1 MFLAFACIA
10 VLSLA
15 SAGVGW
21 WILGDVDRAQESIVT
36 RAMPAVSDARKV
48 AEISSQI
55 IARAPLLTSTTTQAA
70 RDVEASALFELADR
84 LRVVLERIGDYSYS
98 DEDLQVV
105 RDGADSLLENLK
117 QQDRLVA
124 RRIDLIN
131 RQGET
136 VQTSL
141 AAAQGLSDLSE
152 TLIANAASGT
162 TAVISSLY
170 EYVESQDRV
179 DESLNALD
187 RLLEVDVYLMERMF
201 ELRLRAS
208 QMGLLLNQ
216 LSRAG
221 TDSEIAWIE
230 NTSESNLR
238 IIDRRVEGIADPVR
252 QRQARGFTDQLKAI
266 SGSSEGNIFRLRRD
280 VLSASE
286 DIRQLTDQ
294 NRDLSDVL
302 RGTVLD
308 LVERSQRLVDEAT
321 TDAQEAVETGVL
333 ILLLQAVGALL
344 VAGLIIWLYVQRN
357 VIRRLKSLGDVM
369 RRLAQGD
376 LNVSIETD
384 GHDELTDMAGTVQVF
399 KEHAIIKQ
407 ELETERDRAEAEL
420 RRHRDE
426 LESLVEERTVQ
437 LSEAVDNHAEARARA
452 EQANQ
457 AKSEFLAA
465 MSHEIRTPMNG
476 ILGMLRIVGDSPL
489 TEEQR
494 ARLSV
499 ASSSSQTLL
508 GILNDILDYTKIES
522 GEIDI
527 ARIDFDIR
535 QLIEDI
541 IVLMRF
547 RASEK
552 GIQLST
558 RIADDVPPIIRGDS
572 SKLSQVIL
580 NLVGN
585 GLKFTQEGEVSVAVT
600 LIGQEEDGSLE
611 LGVVVSDTGIGI
623 AEQEVGNLF
632 DAFYQADMSRSRREG
647 GTGLG
652 LTICKRLVEAMGGEI
667 SVESKP
673 AEGTRFSFSARFEVG
688 DEAAIIDSAYNMP
701 VAHPDLGRLA
711 VLLVEDNE
719 INAVVAETFLERMGH
734 TVFLAA
740 TGEDAVAQITEAKF
754 DVVLMDISLP
764 GIDGVEA
771 ARRIRSLS
779 DKTRS
784 SVPIIAMSAH
794 VFHNEITQVLD
805 AGMDAFVGKPVVP
818 ERLSEA
824 ITQVML
830 RGRSGVVVL
839 SDGVE
844 GMTGETVILDATILR
859 NDFLILG
866 PEKTGR
872 MVRAFFASS
881 ELKVDQLRQAVEQE
895 NLSTVAYTAHSL
907 KSSATS
913 LGLVSL
919 EGRTKDLE
927 VAAKAEDIDAV
938 RSSFEGLDAVYRESS
953 SALQDCWARLGK
965 STGDQRSTISAANM

>member
-1 MFLAFACIA
+1 M
-10 VLSLA
+10 
-15 SAGVGW
+15 
-21 WILGDVDRAQESIVT
+21 
-36 RAMPAVSDARKV
+36 
-48 AEISSQI
+48 
-55 IARAPLLTSTTTQAA
+55 
-70 RDVEASALFELADR
+70 
-84 LRVVLERIGDYSYS
+84 
-98 DEDLQVV
+98 
-105 RDGADSLLENLK
+105 
-117 QQDRLVA
+117 
-124 RRIDLIN
+124 IN
-131 RQGET
+131 RQHKMVEA
-136 VQTSL
+136 SL

-162 TAVISSLY
+162 TAVIANLY
-170 EYVESQDRV
+170 EYVESRDHV
-179 DESLNALD
+179 EDSLNALD

-208 QMGLLLNQ
+208 QIGLLLNQ

-221 TDSEIAWIE
+221 TVDEIAWIE
-230 NTSESNLR
+230 ATSEGNLR
-238 IIDRRVEGIADPVR
+238 IIDRRVEGITDPVR
-252 QRQARGFTDQLKAI
+252 KRQARGLADRLLAI
-266 SGSSEGNIFRLRRD
+266 SGDSGDNLFGLRRD
-280 VLSASE
+280 VLTVSE
-286 DIRQLTDQ
+286 DIGRLTVL
-294 NRDLSDVL
+294 NRDLSDTL
-302 RGTVLD
+302 GGTVLD
-308 LVERSQRLVDEAT
+308 LVERSQRLVDHAT
-321 TDAQEAVETGVL
+321 TGAQEAVETGVL
-333 ILLLQAVGALL
+333 ILLLQAVVALL
-344 VAGLIIWLYVQRN
+344 VAGLLIWLYVQRN
-357 VIRRLKSLGDVM
+357 VIRRLKSLGNVM

-376 LNVSIETD
+376 LDVAVETT
-384 GHDELTDMAGTVQVF
+384 GHDELTEMAGTVQVF

-407 ELETERDRAEAEL
+407 ELEAERVRAEAEL

-426 LESLVEERTVQ
+426 LESLVEDRTAQ
-437 LSEAVDNHAEARARA
+437 LSEAVENHAKARARA
-452 EQANQ
+452 EQANK

-489 TEEQR
+489 TDEQR

-527 ARIDFDIR
+527 ARSDFDIR

-547 RASEK
+547 RATEK
-552 GIQLST
+552 GIQLRT
-558 RIADDVPPIIRGDS
+558 DIADDVPPIIRGDS

-585 GLKFTQEGEVSVAVT
+585 GLKFTEEGEVAVAVN
-600 LIGQEEDGSLE
+600 LIEQARDGALQ
-611 LGVVVSDTGIGI
+611 LGVSVSDTGIGI
-623 AEQEVGNLF
+623 AEEELGSLF
-632 DAFYQADMSRSRREG
+632 DPFYQADMSRSRREG

-652 LTICKRLVEAMGGEI
+652 LAICRRLVEAMGGEI
-667 SVESKP
+667 SVESEP
-673 AEGTRFSFSARFEVG
+673 SNGTRFSFSARFDVG
-688 DEAAIIDSAYNMP
+688 DRAAIIESAYEMP
-701 VAHPDLGRLA
+701 VAHPDLGHLSI
-711 VLLVEDNE
+711 LLVEDNE

-734 TVFLAA
+734 AVFLAS
-740 TGEDAVAQITEAKF
+740 TGEDAVARMSETGF

-764 GIDGVEA
+764 GIDGVET
-771 ARRIRSLS
+771 ARRIRGLS
-779 DKTRS
+779 DKTRN

-794 VFHNEITQVLD
+794 VFENEITQVLD

-824 ITQVML
+824 ITQAML

-839 SDGVE
+839 ADDAEGINSDG
-844 GMTGETVILDATILR
+844 VILDATILR

-872 MVRAFFASS
+872 MVRTFFESS
-881 ELKVDQLRQAVEQE
+881 EQKVDQLRRAVEQE

-919 EGRTKDLE
+919 EGHTKDLE

-938 RSSFEGLDAVYRESS
+938 RSSFEELDAVYRESS
-953 SALQDCWARLGK
+953 SALQECWARLGK
-965 STGDQRSTISAANM
+965 SASDHRSTISTASM